1 MFKQAGEAII
11 EKSQQLSELDMI
23 GDADFGANISSGFE
37 RILANL
43 SELHDPD
50 IGSILTT
57 AGQVFVFDIGS
68 TIGGLI
74 GRGFQKAGKQLQG
87 KRELNA
93 TEFAAFL
100 ETVLRTIEQV
110 GGAKVGDKT
119 LLDALYPAVTAIN
132 EAVKSGVTNVQRILE
147 IATSAAEQGAN
158 NTVNMVARIG
168 RASYLGER
176 SRGTIDP
183 GAMFIYIFLKAMAQT
198 SHV

>member
-1 MFKQAGEAII
+1 MFKRAGAAII

-37 RILANL
+37 KILVRL
-43 SELHDPD
+43 SELQDPD
-50 IGSILTT
+50 VGTILST

-74 GRGFQKAGKQLQG
+74 GRGFQNAGKQLQG
-87 KRELNA
+87 RRELNA
-93 TEFAAFL
+93 HDLVAFL
-100 ETVLRTIEQV
+100 ETILQTIEQV

-119 LLDALYPAVTAIN
+119 LLDALYPAVTAVN
-132 EAVKSGVTNVQRILE
+132 EAVKSGVTNVERLLE

-158 NTVNMVARIG
+158 STVNMVARIG

-176 SRGTIDP
+176 SRGTVDP
-183 GAMFIYIFLKAMAQT
+183 GAMFIFIFLNAMAQT